1 MDQDSVLV
9 ENVAIKPT
17 NGNHEQ
23 QAELLTKVDQRGI
36 LTPEVSN
43 LITSVNELAMNMAIK
58 NFEMFKMARVS
69 DGDLGLYQMWRR
81 SDNTSFKSLLAWS
94 YAEYRI
100 HPITIFDPI

>member
-1 MDQDSVLV
+1 MDQNSVLT

-23 QAELLTKVDQRGI
+23 PVELSTKNDERGI

-58 NFEMFKMARVS
+58 NFEMLKMARVS
-69 DGDLGLYQMWRR
+69 GDDLGLYQMW
-81 SDNTSFKSLLAWS
+81 
-94 YAEYRI
+94 
-100 HPITIFDPI
+100 